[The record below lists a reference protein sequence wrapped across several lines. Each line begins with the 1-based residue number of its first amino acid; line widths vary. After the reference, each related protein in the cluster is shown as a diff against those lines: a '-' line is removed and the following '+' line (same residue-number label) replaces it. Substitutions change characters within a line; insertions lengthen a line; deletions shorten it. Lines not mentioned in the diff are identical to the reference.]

1 MINELKTEMRGSKIQ
16 MPTIQFDQLITNY
29 KLLKAENEKLVEA
42 NKYLNEEIR
51 KYNKDFTNG

>member
-1 MINELKTEMRGSKIQ
+1 MINELRTEMNGTKIQ
-16 MPTIQFDQLITNY
+16 ISAIQFDQLITNY
-29 KLLKAENEKLVEA
+29 KLLKATNEKLVEA

>member
-16 MPTIQFDQLITNY
+16 MPVGQFGKLITNY
-29 KLLKAENEKLVEA
+29 KLLKATNEKLVEA

>member
-1 MINELKTEMRGSKIQ
+1 MINELRTEMNGTKIQ
-16 MPTIQFDQLITNY
+16 MSAVQFDQLITNY
-29 KLLKAENEKLVEA
+29 KLLKSENEKLVEA